1 MKGEFFYRATQA
13 KSNRESYRKVM
24 FFDKYFKFVYP
35 TKQIF
40 DLPNYMYKQ
49 KQYKLFL
56 IIYKDSFNNPVPTAN
71 DTWLFRRHFAEYVI
85 GTISFIYFN
94 FQKFNIHC
102 IVRSIICFP
111 ISLLLTFVYFLG
123 RSDFITGDTPT
134 VADLLAASELEQPS
148 IPIPL

>member
-1 MKGEFFYRATQA
+1 MRAIA
-13 KSNRESYRKVM
+13 KSCFSTNISNSYIQPNRSLIYLIICISRNSIR
-24 FFDKYFKFVYP
+24 YF
-35 TKQIF
+35 
-40 DLPNYMYKQ
+40 YKD
-49 KQYKLFL
+49 